1 MSKDYETP
9 ERTRER
15 CIKLTGRIVEQINKK
30 TNPTIASTELPIME
44 KKPAKIKKQKNM
56 RDNLTENESLII
68 KWRLFSVFN

>member
-56 RDNLTENESLII
+56 RDKLDRKRILNYKMATF
-68 KWRLFSVFN
+68 FSV